1 MKAMVL
7 SKQRSVLELKDMPTP
22 EPLEGQV
29 LVQVHACGVCRTDLH
44 VVDGELQNPK
54 LPLILGHE
62 IVGKVVKPGKNVT
75 GLAVGDRVGIPWLGS
90 SCGTCE
96 FCCAGKENLCNSARF
111 TGYNIDGGYAE
122 YVTADHRFCFKLDL
136 DLPDV
141 NVAPLLCAG
150 LIGFRSFRKAGNSQ
164 KIGIFGFGAAAH
176 IITQIARFEGR
187 EIFAF
192 TRPGDAAAQRFAREL
207 GACWAGDS
215 TDRAPVELDAAIIF
229 APVGGL
235 IPQALKCLKKGGTLV
250 CGGIYMSEI
259 PSFSYELLW
268 GERVI
273 CSVANLTRQDGLD
286 FFEKARKVKLQT
298 SVQVFPL
305 SSANEALEKL
315 RHGQIHGAAVLVP

>member
-1 MKAMVL
+1 
-7 SKQRSVLELKDMPTP
+7 MPTP